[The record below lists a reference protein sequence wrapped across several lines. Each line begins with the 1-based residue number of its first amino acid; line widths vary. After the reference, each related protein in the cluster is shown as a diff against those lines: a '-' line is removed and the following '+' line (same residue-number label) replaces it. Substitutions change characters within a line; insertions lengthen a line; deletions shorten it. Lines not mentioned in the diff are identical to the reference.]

1 MAPVAVAQDLAPVVL
16 AVRMLAMPVPLVQFL
31 QLVAS
36 KIPALAVEQEP
47 VTPSVVPAVLEL
59 WYCASMQGWT

>member
-1 MAPVAVAQDLAPVVL
+1 MAPVAVAQDLDPVVL

-59 WYCASMQGWT
+59 LYCASMQGWT